1 MLVLSDIS
9 DKHLE
14 DEPLHARNHFVLR
27 KEQLRR
33 LIEVLIGQR
42 YEVIGPHARDGAIV
56 YERLTSLNDLPCG
69 WSDQQTPGHCRL
81 KQSPDVALF
90 GHTVGPQSWKK
101 FLYPPLQR
109 LAKSYRLARGF
120 SSTPEDIANQRYAFL
135 GVRSCDL
142 HAIALHD
149 RIFLE
154 NQYVDPGY
162 KFRRENA
169 FIIAVN
175 CGKAGETCFCVSM
188 GTGPKATCSYDLALT
203 ELQVANEFRYVVD
216 VGSPRGAEILTNIYH
231 EPASEANLEAA
242 DQMLMNTS
250 AHMGRSMD
258 TVGLK
263 ELLYRNTEHPMWDN
277 VAERCLSCANCT
289 MVCPTCFCTTV
300 EDTTD
305 LTGAHA
311 ERWRRWDSCFTLDF
325 SYIHGGSIRG
335 SAKSRFRQWMTHK
348 LAAWIDQFGKPG
360 CVGCGR
366 CITWCPVGIDITAE
380 TRALRESDLTGP
392 GDFSRSFDDS
402 SNA

>member
-250 AHMGRSMD
+250 AHMGRSD
-258 TVGLK
+258 GHCRPEGIVVSEHRTPDVGQRRRAMPVVR
-263 ELLYRNTEHPMWDN
+263 ELHYGVSNLFLH
-277 VAERCLSCANCT
+277 
-289 MVCPTCFCTTV
+289 
-300 EDTTD
+300 
-305 LTGAHA
+305 
-311 ERWRRWDSCFTLDF
+311 
-325 SYIHGGSIRG
+325 HGGGYDRSYGRPCR
-335 SAKSRFRQWMTHK
+335 A
-348 LAAWIDQFGKPG
+348 LAALGFVFHPGFLLHSRGKHSRQ
-360 CVGCGR
+360 CE
-366 CITWCPVGIDITAE
+366 IALSPV
-380 TRALRESDLTGP
+380 
-392 GDFSRSFDDS
+392 DDS
-402 SNA
+402 QTGGMDRSVRQARLRGLRPLHYLVPCRH